1 MAQWSLAEHPRDSQN
16 IRMSKTQ
23 LTRRVLVLDDDD
35 LVPASLRL
43 ALPGHWSM
51 TACSTAD
58 EVWSRSDLGQF
69 SAAFVD
75 MHLTG
80 DLKTAE
86 GLEVIGR
93 LRTLAP
99 TLECVAMSGDLD
111 RKLMEQGL
119 EFGASRFLGKP
130 IVTEEFLHVLEKIE
144 ALLEIRETR
153 ETQSQN
159 QAHNQTRGPMWIGN
173 SAKSQDVLRQIASL
187 KGEPGPI
194 LLEGESGCGKEVAA
208 FLLHQQEL
216 PRTRPFIRV
225 NLGAIPESVFES
237 EMFGHMK
244 GAFTGADQNRAGLIE
259 AAAGGDLFLDE
270 IEALPLANQ
279 AKLLRFLE
287 SGETRRVG
295 ARESHHVQV
304 RVIVA
309 TNRSLSE
316 MVKAGEFR
324 EDLLWRVSGRVV
336 RLPAL
341 RDRREDIP
349 LLAEHFLSLERPR
362 RNKHFAEDA
371 LQLLQRLPFTGNV
384 RELKR
389 LCEQVSLHAP
399 LPVIREQDLRQNLP
413 ASLIPAGAVSSSSQ
427 DLDLD
432 LSLGLSELTARYEA
446 YVIRQALTRFPEP
459 DLAAEKIGISRS
471 SMYKKMKDYGIE
483 RL

>member
-295 ARESHHVQV
+295 ARESHQVQV
-304 RVIVA
+304 RVLVA
-309 TNRSLSE
+309 NQPSLSE

>member
-1 MAQWSLAEHPRDSQN
+1 
-16 IRMSKTQ
+16 MSKTN
-23 LTRRVLVLDDDD
+23 LTRRVLILDDDD

-51 TACSTAD
+51 TECSTPE
-58 EVWSRSDLGQF
+58 EVWSRSDLSEF

-80 DLKTAE
+80 RLETAE
-86 GLEVIGR
+86 GLDVIR
-93 LRTLAP
+93 QLRTKVP
-99 TLECVAMSGDLD
+99 MLECVAMSGNLD

-119 EFGASRFLGKP
+119 ESGASRFLGKP

-153 ETQSQN
+153 DEVQN
-159 QAHNQTRGPMWIGN
+159 PARGPVWIGN
-173 SAKSQDVLRQIASL
+173 SACSQDVLRQIASL

-216 PRTRPFIRV
+216 PRSRPFVRV

-244 GAFTGADQNRAGLIE
+244 GAFTGADQNRAGLVE

-270 IEALPLANQ
+270 IEALPLVNQ

-295 ARESHHVQV
+295 ARDSQHVQV

-324 EDLLWRVSGRVV
+324 EDLLWRVSGKVV

-349 LLAEHFLSLERPR
+349 LLADHFLSLERPR

-371 LQLLQRLPFTGNV
+371 LNLLKRLPFSGNV

-389 LCEQVSLHAP
+389 LCEQVSLQAP
-399 LPVIREQDLRQNLP
+399 LPVIREQDLRQSLP
-413 ASLIPAGAVSSSSQ
+413 AALIPTGSVASTTDA
-427 DLDLD
+427 DLD
-432 LSLGLSELTARYEA
+432 LSLGLNELTARYEA
-446 YVIRQALTRFPEP
+446 YIIRQALMRFSEP